1 VIVAGV
7 YDMPFGRGRAMMA
20 NANRLVDGIL
30 GGWTLSS
37 TFNFNA
43 GAQLAFGGAYEMV
56 GDPSQNVP
64 AGYAFNPDAFAALP
78 AYTPTAPVRTFPGV
92 SAPNFWNSDASLA
105 KTFPLTERWKLQF
118 RMEAYNLTNSIM
130 FAPADASFGD
140 SSFGQMN
147 LSQSNGGRTLQ
158 YAARLN
164 F

>member
-1 VIVAGV
+1 
-7 YDMPFGRGRAMMA
+7 MMA

-37 TFNFNA
+37 IFTFNA
-43 GAQLAFGGAYEMV
+43 GAQIAFGGGYEVV

-64 AGYAFNPDAFAALP
+64 AGYAFNPDAFATLP
-78 AYTPTAPVRTFPGV
+78 PYTPTAPVRTFPGV
-92 SAPNFWNSDASLA
+92 TAPNNWNINSSLA
-105 KTFPLTERWKLQF
+105 KTFPITERWKLQF

-130 FAPADASFGD
+130 FAPADPSYGD
-140 SSFGQMN
+140 SSFGQTN
-147 LSQSNGGRTLQ
+147 LSQSNLGRTLQ